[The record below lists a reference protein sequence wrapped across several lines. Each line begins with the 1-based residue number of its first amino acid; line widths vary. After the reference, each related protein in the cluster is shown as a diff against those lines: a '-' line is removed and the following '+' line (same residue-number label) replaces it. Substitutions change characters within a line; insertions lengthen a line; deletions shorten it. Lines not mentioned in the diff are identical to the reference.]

1 MPVPSSNINITD
13 IYDEANNDTPPSDLA
28 ASDLFKKSYFEGP
41 NGSFNIGFNG
51 WGQYGATSGADR
63 SYLITASNTNN
74 NFNQFAAL
82 NYFFDNVT
90 YANYVDI
97 VSNLPTPVFPAPP
110 FENDI
115 TVICRLYDSTKT
127 YVYSQFS
134 QLVTAGGSVS
144 QIFSLTTEPMI
155 AVGYWEVEFQP
166 FSGSFGGTTCNIGIN
181 QSAGG
186 VSGGTINATGS
197 TIFNWQ
203 TYGSEPF
210 DYSSASGYEGYYFD
224 ISIG

>member
-90 YANYVDI
+90 YANYVD
-97 VSNLPTPVFPAPP
+97 VVNNLAPPPFPAPP

-127 YVYSQFS
+127 YVYSQF
-134 QLVTAGGSVS
+134 QALIVGNGSAS

-155 AVGYWEVEFQP
+155 AVGYWQVEFQP
-166 FSGSFGGTTCNIGIN
+166 FSGSFGGTTCNININ
-181 QSAGG
+181 NTGK
-186 VSGGTINATGS
+186 VSGGTINATGA
-197 TIFNWQ
+197 TIFDWQ
-203 TYGSEPF
+203 TYGSEPM
-210 DYSSASGYEGYYFD
+210 DSSSSGYEGIYFD